1 MEHFARSCQ
10 LQEVLYKSEIWIGEL
25 PHSQDA
31 KQTFPLLQINACEL
45 SVLRENS
52 CRLSL
57 NTDYSPRRFKHN
69 LAIDGGAIDSG
80 LVTCSNGIV

>member
-57 NTDYSPRRFKHN
+57 IRITVRE
-69 LAIDGGAIDSG
+69 G
-80 LVTCSNGIV
+80 SNSTWRQTAEKSIRAS